1 MIVVTWVVPAI
12 LFFVSIFGWE
22 HFVGKRDLNPGEC
35 MVQFL
40 KDPVFN
46 TSLIVGYYWIP
57 LTILI
62 VLYSQI
68 FHSAWTLSKKAA
80 DKERERQKLLAALAR
95 KPSSDGTPPQ
105 ISKKATNTALGIAAV
120 AMASSFAASNS
131 NKEYQ
136 AEQATAP
143 KLNQETK
150 SEATGA
156 GDVSNKAEQQELLPC
171 TCQDEV
177 LNEDHQTTTEDNQG
191 HEQQQRMEENGE
203 QLFFFFTVV
212 ITLSRER
219 APAAAGF
226 SFYSGCVNGMCLL
239 FFS

>member
-22 HFVGKRDLNPGEC
+22 HFVGKRDLLPGEC

-62 VLYSQI
+62 ILYSFI

-80 DKERERQKLLAALAR
+80 DKERERQKLLAALAK
-95 KPSSDGTPPQ
+95 KPGVGAGTGTPPT

-120 AMASSFAASNS
+120 AMTSSFAPSNQNGSSASNKVEAAAAAAS
-131 NKEYQ
+131 
-136 AEQATAP
+136 ATV
-143 KLNQETK
+143 
-150 SEATGA
+150 EAKK
-156 GDVSNKAEQQELLPC
+156 DDMKC
-171 TCQDEV
+171 TCVVEEKVGEV
-177 LNEDHQTTTEDNQG
+177 IPLGKLFRNSTGSALCSRTRFFIEFSQTFLSQMEAFKQKISFIILKDKCLIFIFLNYN
-191 HEQQQRMEENGE
+191 
-203 QLFFFFTVV
+203 F
-212 ITLSRER
+212 
-219 APAAAGF
+219 
-226 SFYSGCVNGMCLL
+226 C
-239 FFS
+239 